1 MSDIT
6 GDAITIAAAEDIV
19 DAIEKVGTTSA
30 QQQVFKAIE
39 KTATGAKLASSST
52 KAADFAGVVK
62 AASGEAIMTYAQS
75 RNVSAPIKGN
85 SYNPAPFYYG
95 NVTIPAGA
103 SFTVERHCISYVLG
117 ETTIKFNDNLALD
130 DDGKFKTAGDG
141 DDIVGKAESDADANG
156 VVRAS
161 ILRTT

>member
-39 KTATGAKLASSST
+39 KTATGAKLADSNT

-62 AASGEAIMTYAQS
+62 AASGEAIMNYAQS

-85 SYNPAPFYYG
+85 LYNPAPFYYG

-130 DDGKFKTAGDG
+130 DDGKFKTAGNG
-141 DDIVGKAESDADANG
+141 DEIVGKAESDADANG

>member
-6 GDAITIAAAEDIV
+6 GDAITIVAAENIV
-19 DAIEKVGTTSA
+19 NAIEKVGTTSA

-39 KTATGAKLASSST
+39 KTATGAKLASATT
-52 KAADFAGVVK
+52 KPEDFAGVVK
-62 AASGEAIMTYAQS
+62 AASGEAIMSYAQS

-85 SYNPAPFYYG
+85 SYNDAPFYYG

-130 DDGKFKTAGDG
+130 ADGKFKTAGNTDA
-141 DDIVGKAESDADANG
+141 VVAKAESDADANG